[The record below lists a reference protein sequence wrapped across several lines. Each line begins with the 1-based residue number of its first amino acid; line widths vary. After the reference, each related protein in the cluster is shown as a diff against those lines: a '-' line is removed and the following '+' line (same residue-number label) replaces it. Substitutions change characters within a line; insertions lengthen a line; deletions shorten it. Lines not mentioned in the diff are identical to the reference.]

1 MIREAQNSDLDRLVD
16 IEDRSFEADRITR
29 RRFRHLLE
37 KGNATTLVDEH
48 DGVLGG
54 YALVLYNKGTSLA
67 RLYSIGVD
75 PDLRGRGIGLGLL
88 EAAEKDALE
97 NECVV
102 MRLEVR
108 KDNEPA
114 IALYRNHG
122 YRVFDVAE
130 DYYEDHSE
138 ALRMEKSLVPHLRPE
153 VVRVP
158 FYRQTLDFTCGAAAL
173 MMAMKAL
180 RPELEIDR
188 KLELRIWRE
197 STSIFMTSG
206 HGGCG
211 PFGLALSAY
220 KRGFDVEVY
229 VNDTGA
235 LFVDSVRDPM
245 KKEIIC
251 LVQEDQLEEIA
262 RLPIE
267 VHYGI
272 LGIHDIL
279 QRFSAGSIPI
289 VLISS
294 YRIYDK
300 KTPHWVVL
308 TGIDDKYIYVHD
320 SFVDE
325 EDDQTEADSINMPIL
340 QKDFERMSRYGKA
353 GQKAVVI
360 LTNREESRGE

>member
-1 MIREAQNSDLDRLVD
+1 VIREARYTDLDAL
-16 IEDRSFEADRITR
+16 IEIENRSFEGDRLSR
-29 RRFRHLLE
+29 RHFRHLLT
-37 KGNATTLVDEH
+37 KGNATTLVDEQN
-48 DGVLGG
+48 GG
-54 YALVLYNKGTSLA
+54 LRGYVLVLYNKGTSLA
-67 RLYSIGVD
+67 RLYSLVVD
-75 PDLRGRGIGLGLL
+75 ASFRGFGLGLRLL
-88 EAAEKDALE
+88 EAAEQDALE

-108 KDNEPA
+108 KDNETA
-114 IALYRNHG
+114 IGLYRNHG

-130 DYYEDHSE
+130 DYYEDHTE
-138 ALRMEKSLVPHLRPE
+138 ALRMEKNLVPHLKPE

-158 FYRQTLDFTCGAAAL
+158 FYRQTLDFTCGSAAL

-180 RPELEIDR
+180 RADLEIDQ

-220 KRGFDVEVY
+220 RRGFDVEVY
-229 VNDTGA
+229 VNDTTA
-235 LFVDSVRDPM
+235 LFVDSVRDPR

-262 RLPIE
+262 GLPIE

-279 QRFSAGSIPI
+279 QRFTAGSIPI

-308 TGIDDKYIYVHD
+308 TGFDDRYIYVHD

-325 EDDQTEADSINMPIL
+325 DEAQTEADSINMPIL

-353 GQKAVVI
+353 GQKAVII
-360 LTNREESRGE
+360 LSAREASGEE

>member
-1 MIREAQNSDLDRLVD
+1 M
-16 IEDRSFEADRITR
+16 
-29 RRFRHLLE
+29 
-37 KGNATTLVDEH
+37 
-48 DGVLGG
+48 
-54 YALVLYNKGTSLA
+54 
-67 RLYSIGVD
+67 
-75 PDLRGRGIGLGLL
+75 
-88 EAAEKDALE
+88 
-97 NECVV
+97 
-102 MRLEVR
+102 
-108 KDNEPA
+108 
-114 IALYRNHG
+114 
-122 YRVFDVAE
+122 FDVAE